1 MQRFHLHT
9 SALIKG
15 KGLYWIIAYLMFASY
30 GPLNEWGDLAQA
42 LMLGVTMIS
51 VAYTLP
57 GLSRTVLSGTD
68 VSYGVY
74 IYHGL
79 VINIFVELGRTD
91 NWLFG
96 AGVFLLTYILGYLSW
111 VLVERSCIKRKA
123 KTIRA

>member
-1 MQRFHLHT
+1 
-9 SALIKG
+9 
-15 KGLYWIIAYLMFASY
+15 MFASY